1 MTLAVNV
8 TGSGP
13 NLVLL
18 HGWGMHSAIW
28 SGLIPLLSNRF
39 TLHLVDLP
47 GHGDS
52 EFENQETLTD
62 WAEAVLSVVPK
73 YASWIGWSLG
83 GLVSMQA
90 VLLQSTRIK
99 KLVLL
104 CSTPRF
110 VTGADWTHAIDRDVL
125 QTFSQQFELDYP
137 ATLKR
142 FLALQVM
149 GSQQSSQVLRNL
161 RQSLLEKKAP
171 DASALQAGLAIL
183 HSTDFRVSM
192 NNFPVPLYWLLA
204 DRDTLVPSQFAAQ
217 YPNIPKTII
226 QGAGHAP
233 FVSHPDKCA
242 DCIKNW
248 LGIETQ
254 QVKHG

>member
-28 SGLIPLLSNRF
+28 SGLIPLLSDQF

-52 EFENQETLTD
+52 EFENQESLTD
-62 WAEAVLSVVPK
+62 WAEAVLSVVPQ
-73 YASWIGWSLG
+73 YANWIGWSLG

-90 VLLQSTRIK
+90 ALLQSTRIK
-99 KLVLL
+99 KLLLL

-110 VTGADWTHAIDRDVL
+110 VTGFDWPHAVDSDVL
-125 QTFSQQFELDYP
+125 QAFSQQFELDYP

-149 GSQQSSQVLRNL
+149 GCQQSGHVLRNL
-161 RQSLLEKKAP
+161 RHNLLEMKAP
-171 DASALQAGLAIL
+171 DAVALQTGLSIL
-183 HSTDFRVSM
+183 RSADFRVSM

-204 DRDTLVPSQFAAQ
+204 DRDTLVPSQVSAR
-217 YPNIPKTII
+217 YPDIPKNII